1 MPDQPPA
8 NDIPVADAG
17 VKSALRVFEVLEL
30 FRAEQR
36 PLRLKEV
43 VARLGHPASSM
54 TGLLKTMLAAGYLE
68 HDQATRAYF
77 PTVRLAHLVGWVP
90 GAAFEGG
97 PVAQALRNLSRATG
111 ELIVLGTVDD
121 VVVEYVE
128 ALRASHGMQLWTP
141 PGTRIPLINLGLGWL
156 FLAHGAAGD
165 AAQIHRRTLELGL
178 VPPAEFPIGQLE
190 GRIAGARGRRW
201 LFTNARAY
209 PAGHH
214 PGHPGGGMLWG
225 LVPTPP
231 RHRPLGIGIG
241 GPADRI
247 EANLA
252 AYSAAMERELDG
264 LAVAAREVV

>member
-1 MPDQPPA
+1 MSDTPG
-8 NDIPVADAG
+8 ADAG

-43 VARLGHPASSM
+43 VARLGHPPSSM
-54 TGLLKTMLAAGYLE
+54 TGLLKTMQGAGYLDY
-68 HDQATRAYF
+68 DQATRAYF
-77 PTVRLAHLVGWVP
+77 PTVRLAHLTGWVP

-97 PVAQALRNLSRATG
+97 PVAQALRSLARATG
-111 ELIVLGTVDD
+111 ELIVLGTVEDA
-121 VVVEYVE
+121 VVEYVE

-165 AAQIHRRTLELGL
+165 VAQMHQRTLAQGL
-178 VPPAEFPIGQLE
+178 VPAAEFPIGQLE
-190 GRIAGARGRRW
+190 RRIADARGRRW

-209 PAGHH
+209 PEGHH

-225 LVPTPP
+225 LVQTPP

-247 EANLA
+247 EANLV
-252 AYSAAMERELDG
+252 AYSAAMERELDA
-264 LAVAAREVV
+264 LAVAAQEAVS